1 METKICATAEKNLLK
16 SIGGDCHTAVGAL
29 AKVIDNKIFLSAQ
42 LFSDDGKK
50 FHKIKIIGSTT
61 APAKVGKT
69 GGEELLKLLGN
80 DYKKKI

>member
-1 METKICATAEKNLLK
+1 MTRLK
-16 SIGGDCHTAVGAL
+16 SRYCVECEAL
-29 AKVIDNKIFLSAQ
+29 YQWQCKCPNNKKHKNIM
-42 LFSDDGKK
+42 KK
-50 FHKIKIIGSTT
+50 FHKIKIIGSTP